1 MFYSGDNTNGLYFIA
16 GVYGVGKSTLCEKI
30 STILDIPFYSS
41 GDLISNIN
49 GETYGANKTVKDKAQ
64 NQIILVSAVN
74 QLYLRYP
81 AMLLVGHF
89 CIFDKNTK
97 VDILP
102 EDVFAQ
108 LKILKIILLEAE
120 EEIIINHLS
129 KRDNKFYSKE
139 QIVELQSIERI
150 QALKIASKL
159 EIPIVIHQMKFD
171 DCDIDEILIK
181 IKED

>member
-1 MFYSGDNTNGLYFIA
+1 MNGLYFIA

-30 STILDIPFYSS
+30 STILGIPFYSS
-41 GDLISNIN
+41 GDLISNVN
-49 GETYGANKTVKDKAQ
+49 GELYGANKVVKDKTQ
-64 NQIILVSAVN
+64 NQNILVSAVN

-81 AMLLVGHF
+81 TMLLAGHF

-102 EDVFAQ
+102 EDVFPQ
-108 LKILKIILLEAE
+108 LKILKIILLEAN

-139 QIVELQSIERI
+139 QIIELQLIERT
-150 QALKIASKL
+150 QALKIASEL
-159 EIPIVIHQMKFD
+159 EIPIVIYRMKFD
-171 DCDIDEILIK
+171 NSDVDEILMK
-181 IKED
+181 IKEN

>member
-1 MFYSGDNTNGLYFIA
+1 MNGVYFIA
-16 GVYGVGKSTLCEKI
+16 GVYGVGKSTLCKKI
-30 STILDIPFYSS
+30 STHLGIPFYSS
-41 GDLISNIN
+41 GDLISNVN
-49 GETYGANKTVKDKAQ
+49 GELYGANKVVKDKAQ
-64 NQIILVSAVN
+64 NQNILVSAVN

-81 AMLLVGHF
+81 TILLAGHF

-102 EDVFAQ
+102 KDVFAQ
-108 LKILKIILLEAE
+108 LKILKIILLEAD
-120 EEIIINHLS
+120 EEIIIDHLS

-139 QIVELQSIERI
+139 QIIKLQSTERS
-150 QALKIASKL
+150 QALKIASEL

>member
-1 MFYSGDNTNGLYFIA
+1 MNGVYFIA
-16 GVYGVGKSTLCEKI
+16 GVYGVGKSTLCKKI
-30 STILDIPFYSS
+30 STHLGIPFYSS
-41 GDLISNIN
+41 GDLISNVN
-49 GETYGANKTVKDKAQ
+49 GELYGANKVVKDKAQ
-64 NQIILVSAVN
+64 NQNILVSAVN

-81 AMLLVGHF
+81 TILLAGHF

-108 LKILKIILLEAE
+108 LKILKIILLEAD
-120 EEIIINHLS
+120 EEIIIDHLS

-139 QIVELQSIERI
+139 QIIKIQSTERS
-150 QALKIASKL
+150 QALKIASEI

>member
-1 MFYSGDNTNGLYFIA
+1 MNGLYFVA
-16 GVYGVGKSTLCEKI
+16 GVYGVGKSTSCEKI

-41 GDLISNIN
+41 GDIISNVN
-49 GETYGANKTVKDKAQ
+49 GESYGANKIVKNKTQ
-64 NQIILVSAVN
+64 NQDILVSAVN
-74 QLYLRYP
+74 QLYLCHSTI
-81 AMLLVGHF
+81 LLAGHF

-102 EDVFAQ
+102 EDVFSQ
-108 LKILKIILLEAE
+108 LKILKIILLEAD

-129 KRDNKFYSKE
+129 KRDNKVYSKE
-139 QIVELQSIERI
+139 QIVELQSTERT
-150 QALKIASKL
+150 QALKIASEL

>member
-1 MFYSGDNTNGLYFIA
+1 MFCQGDNMNGLYFIA

-30 STILDIPFYSS
+30 STVLDIPFYSS
-41 GDLISNIN
+41 GDLISNVN
-49 GETYGANKTVKDKAQ
+49 GESYGANKTVKDKTQ
-64 NQIILVSAVN
+64 NQNILVSAVN

-81 AMLLVGHF
+81 TMLLAGHF

-102 EDVFAQ
+102 EDVFSQ
-108 LKILKIILLEAE
+108 LKILKIILLEAD

-139 QIVELQSIERI
+139 QIIKLQSTERA
-150 QALKIASKL
+150 QALKIASELK
-159 EIPIVIHQMKFD
+159 IPIEIHQMKFD